1 MLELELLLPLRQ
13 DSFRSDCTVNESMQ
27 LVISKARGGYE
38 SSFGL
43 WANLLNF
50 RQPACDARAERLGDQ
65 LDTSRADVLAAR
77 IQRHDLAVFVA
88 ANGGKDGAPS
98 IVPELVVPELDGR
111 QPAIS
116 SECWC

>member
-1 MLELELLLPLRQ
+1 
-13 DSFRSDCTVNESMQ
+13 MQ
-27 LVISKARGGYE
+27 LAISKDKMWLRIK
-38 SSFGL
+38 FGF

-50 RQPACDARAERLGDQ
+50 RERACDARVERLGDQ

-98 IVPELVVPELDGR
+98 IVPELVAR
-111 QPAIS
+111 
-116 SECWC
+116 